1 MSLQGKF
8 LSGIIQNLAVKTLAK
23 FQPGIIAVAGSV
35 GKTSTKEAIYTVLSA
50 DREVRRSRE
59 NLNNALGV
67 GLTILGDYNRPP
79 EEMLKKIFFWCSV
92 IIRAHLELRFKKTY
106 PELLVLEYG
115 IDRPG
120 DMDKLVSLYP
130 PQIAV
135 VTALSDIPP
144 HVEFFASPDEL
155 YKEKEK
161 IVRALPA
168 TGFAIL
174 NHDDEVVCEMRKAT
188 RAHTMM
194 YGFGED
200 AQVGVIG
207 YEYLYTNYIPR
218 GMAFKINY
226 DGKMMPFTL
235 NVLGKPQIYSASA
248 AIAVGLIFGL
258 NLVKIAQAL
267 EGYAVMEGRGNL
279 IPGIKRSYIFD
290 SSYNASPDS
299 MDMALETL
307 HELESVKRRVAILG
321 DMLEIGTYSTEAH
334 LALGRHA
341 AGRVDRLVV
350 IGARGAFIG
359 EGAREAGMQAD
370 RLTFFHT
377 IEEALPHLDALI
389 EEGDCV
395 LVKASH
401 AMHFE
406 KIIEEIKYTAP
417 IV

>member
-1 MSLQGKF
+1 MFYRKLL
-8 LSGIIQNLAVKTLAK
+8 LSVVQNLAVKTLTK
-23 FQPGIIAVAGSV
+23 FQPGIIAITGSV
-35 GKTSTKEAIYTVLSA
+35 GKTSTKEAIYTILRV
-50 DREVRRSRE
+50 DRKVRRSRE
-59 NLNNALGV
+59 NLNNALGI
-67 GLTILGDYNRPP
+67 GLTILGDYKRPP
-79 EEMLKKIFFWCSV
+79 EGGIQKLFFWCFV
-92 IIRAHLELRFKKTY
+92 VVRGYWQLYFGKTY

-120 DMDKLVSLYP
+120 DMDELVHLYP

-135 VTALSDIPP
+135 MTALSDIPP

-155 YKEKEK
+155 YREKEK
-161 IVRALPA
+161 LVRALPVE
-168 TGFAIL
+168 GFAIL
-174 NHDDEVVCEMRKAT
+174 NHDDETVREMREVT
-188 RAHTMM
+188 RAHTMS

-207 YEYLYTNYIPR
+207 YEYLYTNYVPR

-226 DGKMMPFTL
+226 DGKVVPFTL
-235 NVLGKPQIYSASA
+235 NVFGKPQVYSVSA
-248 AIAVGLIFGL
+248 AIAVGLIFGM

-267 EGYAVMEGRGNL
+267 ESYTVMEGRGNF
-279 IPGIKRSYIFD
+279 IPGIKHSYIFD

-341 AGRVDRLVV
+341 ARRVDRLIV

-359 EGAREAGMQAD
+359 EGAREAGMQSD

-377 IEEALPHLDALI
+377 TEEALSHLDTFI

-406 KIIEEIKYTAP
+406 KIINELKFK
-417 IV
+417 